1 MNRYLLP
8 LALTVSTVL
17 CAPAAQAQTHRFFP
31 AAALRG
37 EFVVTQYPDVLIN
50 GRAAKLAPGAVVF
63 GDTGLTM
70 PAASLTGQKA
80 IVHYVLEETTGLVMT
95 VWVLNP
101 VELANKVWPRSAKER
116 ASMVFDGAAQTWRK
130 I

>member
-17 CAPAAQAQTHRFFP
+17 CAPAQAQTHRYFP

-50 GRAAKLAPGAVVF
+50 GRAARLAPGAVVF
-63 GDTGLTM
+63 GDTGLTIQ
-70 PAASLTGQKA
+70 AASLTGQKA
-80 IVHYVLEETTGLVMT
+80 IVHYVMEDASGLVMT

-116 ASMVFDGAAQTWRK
+116 AGMVFDGAAQTWRK